1 MYDLQFDNLGPQ
13 DGRLSEVTV
22 RNEMKMISDLFD
34 STMDLPDSFSTMDK
48 IWELADQDQDGFLDR
63 YEFIVASHLTRRA
76 CCYGDEIPDQ
86 VIISDISFDSIILLY
101 IAASPSVVQ
110 RIPGQHQLLE
120 GVINSN
126 IQLIPTN

>member
-1 MYDLQFDNLGPQ
+1 
-13 DGRLSEVTV
+13 
-22 RNEMKMISDLFD
+22 MKMISDLFD

-101 IAASPSVVQ
+101 IAAPPSVVQ

>member
-1 MYDLQFDNLGPQ
+1 
-13 DGRLSEVTV
+13 
-22 RNEMKMISDLFD
+22 MKMISDLFD

-101 IAASPSVVQ
+101 IAAPPSVVQ
-110 RIPGQHQLLE
+110 RIPGQHQQLE
-120 GVINSN
+120 GAETSINRSPTKPSN
-126 IQLIPTN
+126 FKIILKILIFN